1 MKTKL
6 CLLLSPTTKTLTAGE
21 NEIVFT
27 SIPYDKNWNV
37 YVDGQR
43 VYGDDVFAVS
53 DGLLAFKIGAGEHT
67 VVFQYAS
74 AGLRVGCYV
83 SIFTI
88 LLGTLLVILRRRE
101 VLFYKK
107 QRTEKWNALADA
119 PDTKASDEKSEIDNF
134 ISEYLDLDVIVE
146 DKKKDPPES
155 KE

>member
-1 MKTKL
+1 M
-6 CLLLSPTTKTLTAGE
+6 
-21 NEIVFT
+21 
-27 SIPYDKNWNV
+27 
-37 YVDGQR
+37 
-43 VYGDDVFAVS
+43 
-53 DGLLAFKIGAGEHT
+53 
-67 VVFQYAS
+67 QYS
-74 AGLRVGCYV
+74 CAGLRVGCYV

-119 PDTKASDEKSEIDNF
+119 PDTPTSDEKSEIDNF

-146 DKKKDPPES
+146 DKKKDPPEE